1 MLVNIVDR
9 IADRVRWG
17 YLTAFILLL
26 SSYILTF
33 YTTQKLLN
41 QANWLN
47 HTNSF
52 INSLDGLLSTINQDE
67 SAFRGYVIVK
77 DEQFLNDYHN
87 RAAPIDSAFKKLE
100 ALSTENPNQLRR
112 LDTLAKLINEK
123 FTYIS
128 SGLTLFKK
136 DNYQVTDSL
145 KILNYKSKQKMDEIR
160 LLISSMQ
167 DDEKEMMTNRS
178 GRLSS
183 FSNFIKIINIASLIV
198 AILLTF
204 YSIITYTKENQAK
217 KQADYNARV
226 FREQLELRIK
236 ELDLVNKELIELRSI
251 EKFAVTGRI
260 SRTIAHEVRNPLTNI
275 NLATEHLRTEITPNP
290 ETDILLDMITRNGNR
305 INQLISDL
313 LNSTKINQL
322 QFSKV
327 SLNSL
332 LDESLEFA
340 LDRLELKEIKVIK
353 NYTPELCDILAD
365 PEKLKIAFLNII
377 VNAIEAMEPNKGILH
392 IRTENRAGRCIA
404 VITDNGKGMS
414 KEQLTKLY
422 DPYFTTKENGT
433 GLGLTNT
440 QNILIGHKASIFA
453 ESEIG
458 KGSTFT
464 ISLNYA

>member
-52 INSLDGLLSTINQDE
+52 INTLDGLLSTINQGE
-67 SAFRGYVIVK
+67 STFRGYVIEK
-77 DEQFLNDYHN
+77 DEQFLNDYYN
-87 RAAPIDSAFKKLE
+87 SAPLIDSAFKKLE
-100 ALSTENPNQLRR
+100 ALSIENPDQLTR
-112 LDTLAKLINEK
+112 LDTLAKLIKEK

-128 SGLTLFKK
+128 AGLALFKK
-136 DNYQVTDSL
+136 ENYQVTDSL
-145 KILNYKSKQKMDEIR
+145 KILNYRSKEKMDNIR

-167 DDEKEMMTNRS
+167 NDEKEMMFKRS

-204 YSIITYTKENQAK
+204 YSIITYTRENQAK

-236 ELDLVNKELIELRSI
+236 ELDIVNKELIELRSM

-275 NLATEHLRTEITPNP
+275 NLATEHLRSEITPNP

-322 QFSKV
+322 QFAKV
-327 SLNSL
+327 PLNNL

-340 LDRLELKEIKVIK
+340 QDRLELKGIKVIK
-353 NYTPELCDILAD
+353 NYTPDLCDISAD
-365 PEKLKIAFLNII
+365 TEKLKIAFLNII
-377 VNAIEAMEPNKGILH
+377 VNAIEAMEPNKGVLRIK
-392 IRTENRAGRCIA
+392 TENRNGRCVA

-414 KEQLTKLY
+414 DEQLTKLY

-440 QNILIGHKASIFA
+440 QNIIISHKASIFA
-453 ESEIG
+453 ESEVG
-458 KGSTFT
+458 KGTTFSVT
-464 ISLNYA
+464 LNYA

>member
-52 INSLDGLLSTINQDE
+52 INTLDGLLATIKEGE

-77 DEQFLNDYHN
+77 DEQFLNDYYN
-87 RAAPIDSAFKKLE
+87 SGPLIDSAFKKLE
-100 ALSTENPNQLRR
+100 TLSVENPSQLTR
-112 LDTLAKLINEK
+112 LDTLAKLIDEK

-128 SGLTLFKK
+128 ASLALFKK
-136 DNYQVTDSL
+136 DNNQVTDSL
-145 KILNYKSKQKMDEIR
+145 KILNYRSKQKMDDIR

-167 DDEKEMMTNRS
+167 NDEKEMMFKRS

-275 NLATEHLRTEITPNP
+275 NLATEHLRAEITPNT

-313 LNSTKINQL
+313 LNSTKIDHL
-322 QFSKV
+322 QFEKV
-327 SLNSL
+327 SLNKL

-340 LDRLELKEIKVIK
+340 QDRLELKGIKVIK
-353 NYTPELCDILAD
+353 NYTPDLCDISVD
-365 PEKLKIAFLNII
+365 KEKLKIAFLNII
-377 VNAIEAMEPNKGILH
+377 VNAIEAMKPNMGVLH
-392 IRTENRAGRCIA
+392 IKTENRDGRCVA
-404 VITDNGKGMS
+404 VIADNGKGMS
-414 KEQLTKLY
+414 KEQLSKLY

-440 QNILIGHKASIFA
+440 QNIIIGHKASIFA
-453 ESEIG
+453 ESEVG
-458 KGSTFT
+458 KGTTFT
-464 ISLNYA
+464 ISLNYN

>member
-52 INSLDGLLSTINQDE
+52 INTLDALLSTIKESE

-77 DEQFLNDYHN
+77 DENFLIDYDN
-87 RAAPIDSAFKKLE
+87 SAFRIDSALKKLKV
-100 ALSTENPNQLRR
+100 LSAENPNQLARI
-112 LDTLAKLINEK
+112 DTLSRLINQK
-123 FTYIS
+123 LTYVS
-128 SGLTLFKK
+128 SSLILFKNSK
-136 DNYQVTDSL
+136 YEVTDSL
-145 KILNYKSKQKMDEIR
+145 KTLSYSSKQKLDEIR
-160 LLISSMQ
+160 LLILNMQ
-167 DDEKEMMTNRS
+167 NDEKEIMFKRS

-183 FSNFIKIINIASLIV
+183 FSNFIKVINIASLIV

-236 ELDLVNKELIELRSI
+236 ELDLVNKELIELRSL
-251 EKFAVTGRI
+251 EKFAITGRI

-275 NLATEHLRTEITPNP
+275 NLATEHLRSEIMPNQ

-322 QFSKV
+322 QFAQV
-327 SLNSL
+327 SLNTL

-340 LDRLELKEIKVIK
+340 QDRLELKGVKVIK
-353 NYTPELCDILAD
+353 NYTPNLCNISADI
-365 PEKLKIAFLNII
+365 EKLKIAFLNII
-377 VNAIEAMEPNKGILH
+377 VNAIEAMESNKGVLNIK
-392 IRTENRAGRCIA
+392 TENQDDRCVA
-404 VITDNGKGMS
+404 VITDNGKGMGN
-414 KEQLTKLY
+414 EQLTKLY

-440 QNILIGHKASIFA
+440 QNIIISHKASISV

-458 KGSTFT
+458 KGTTFT